1 MSTSDDI
8 GGDSD
13 GRNALVAEYVLGLL
27 SSAEQA
33 RVGRLIEDSQAL
45 RAERDFWISRFAAL
59 NAEYEETP
67 VPAHLYQAIEARA
80 FGDVV
85 KASRPAASF
94 WESLM
99 VWRGIAAGALAVAA
113 VAVGFNLMTPRFDA
127 DQMAVQLVA
136 ALQSNEGSGVE
147 FVAFYDTAQSQVR
160 IVSLAGAAVPDHDFE
175 LWYINADQP
184 AVSMG
189 VVPVDQRLE
198 IPLDAATKAQIGPG
212 TVLAVTLEQPGG
224 SPTGVAQGPIVSL
237 GKAIPI

>member
-8 GGDSD
+8 GEDFG

-27 SSAEQA
+27 SRAEHE

-45 RAERDFWISRFAAL
+45 RAERDFWVSRFASL
-59 NAEYEETP
+59 NAEFEETP
-67 VPAHLYQAIEARA
+67 VPAHLYQTIEARA

-85 KASRPAASF
+85 KARRAASF
-94 WESLM
+94 WDSLM
-99 VWRGIAAGALAVAA
+99 VWRGIAAGALAVAV
-113 VAVGFNLMTPRFDA
+113 VAIGYNVLTPRFDA

-136 ALQSNEGSGVE
+136 ALQSQEGSGVE
-147 FVAFYDTAQSQVR
+147 FVAFYDTNQGQVR
-160 IVSLAGAAVPDHDFE
+160 ITSLSGAPVPDKDFE

-189 VVPVDQRLE
+189 VVPVDHKLE
-198 IPLDAATKAQIGPG
+198 IPLNAETQGKIGAG
-212 TVLAVTLEQPGG
+212 TVLAVTLEQTGG
-224 SPTGVAQGPIVSL
+224 SPTGVAQGPIVAL